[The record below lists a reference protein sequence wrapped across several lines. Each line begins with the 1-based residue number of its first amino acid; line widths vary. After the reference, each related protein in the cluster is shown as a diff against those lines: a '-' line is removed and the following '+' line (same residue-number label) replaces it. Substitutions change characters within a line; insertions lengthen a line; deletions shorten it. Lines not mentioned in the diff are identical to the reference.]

1 MIRYSLKCD
10 KDHRFESWFAS
21 AEKFEDLRDSGRLAC
36 AVCGSPEVDRAMMAP
51 SVASGHTPSEEA
63 AAPERPLSQP
73 ASPAEQA
80 LRELRRKI
88 EAGTEDVG
96 RNFARE
102 ARAIHEG
109 EKPNRAIRGEARP
122 DEAKELLRDGIEVV
136 PLPFLR
142 GSKTN

>member
-21 AEKFEDLRDSGRLAC
+21 AEKFEALRDSGRLGC
-36 AVCGSPEVDRAMMAP
+36 AVCGSSEVDRAMMAP
-51 SVASGHTPSEEA
+51 SVSSGRTPTKDS
-63 AAPERPLSQP
+63 APSERPLSQP

-109 EKPNRAIRGEARP
+109 EKPSRAIRGEARP
-122 DEAKELLRDGIEVV
+122 DEARELLRDGIEVV

-142 GSKTN
+142 NTKAN